1 MSLLYR
7 IEWVPSR
14 RRSMKYALIGCGR
27 ISRNHIVA
35 AQNNE
40 LEIVAICDKKENV
53 LDEISNIYGFG
64 EKVRKYKDYHEML
77 KNEKIELVAIA
88 TESGLHAMIA
98 LECINQGCN
107 VLIEKPIA
115 LSIRDAEAIIEASI
129 KKNVKVGVVHQNRFN
144 KAIIKLREALEQE
157 KFGKVLY
164 GVANIRWSRNRSY
177 YKSSNWRGTWEND
190 GGALMNQSIHD
201 IDLLCWMI
209 GGNIEEVYG
218 VIDNKMH
225 DYIETEDLGI
235 AIIRSSNGAYG
246 IIEGTTDMY
255 PTNYEESL
263 SVFCEK
269 GLVKI
274 GGQAVN
280 IIEDWITDSYTL
292 SDIEMIKKNNS
303 DLPPN
308 VYGYGH
314 TKLYMNMIDAI
325 NNGKK
330 VLVDGEEGKKALEV
344 ILAIYKS
351 HMLKKPVKLPLS
363 NVSTTDFKEMR
374 LKEWR

>member
-1 MSLLYR
+1 
-7 IEWVPSR
+7 
-14 RRSMKYALIGCGR
+14 MKYALIGCGR